1 MVMNT
6 ETEILATLRSAAAT
20 VKDPESGKPLLS
32 VSGTSL
38 IRNGERWSLKVEVPR
53 FVAPLVSTLKAGLE
67 EAILQHQEL
76 RGQGIDV
83 EIGFVATERPVPKL
97 GTAGVTIKSVIAVG
111 SGKGGV
117 GKSTV
122 SVGIAM
128 ALARGGARVG
138 LLDADVY
145 GPSVPTMT
153 GVAGSPEVVND
164 KIEPLR
170 TQGMP
175 VMSMGLLVP
184 ASEAVIWRGPML
196 HQAVTRFVRDV
207 AWGDLDYLIVD
218 MPPGTGDVAIT
229 LTQLLPVSG
238 AVVVCTPQDVALADA
253 IKAVGMLRKV
263 KVPILGIVEN
273 MSGFKCPGCSK
284 VYDIFGRGGAREYAE
299 QSELPFLGDLP
310 ITMAIRE
317 KGDAGEMWS
326 AFDDPM
332 IAAGFD
338 AVARQLALSMA
349 QRTAASPPKPSLP
362 VLS

>member
-1 MVMNT
+1 MGLT
-6 ETEILATLRSAAAT
+6 TSAEILNAVRSAT
-20 VKDPESGKPLLS
+20 SSVRDPETGKPLLAVAASS
-32 VSGTSL
+32 VIANGSGWTL
-38 IRNGERWSLKVEVPR
+38 RVEVPR
-53 FVAPLVSTLKAGLE
+53 FDAPLVKSLKASLE
-67 EAILQHQEL
+67 ESIARDAEL
-76 RGQGIDV
+76 RSVSLGV
-83 EIGFVATERPVPKL
+83 EIGFVVQERPVPKL

-128 ALARGGARVG
+128 SLARSGARVG

-145 GPSVPTMT
+145 GPSLPTMT
-153 GVAGSPEVVND
+153 GVAGQPEVVGD

-218 MPPGTGDVAIT
+218 MPPGTGDVAIS

-284 VYDIFGRGGAREYAE
+284 VYDIFGKGGAREYAE
-299 QSELPFLGDLP
+299 QSELPFLGELP
-310 ITMAIRE
+310 ITMTIRE
-317 KGDAGEMWS
+317 KGDAGEMWNV
-326 AFDDPM
+326 FDDPT

-338 AVARQLALSMA
+338 SLTTQLALVMA
-349 QRTAASPPKPSLP
+349 QRTAASPPKLSLP